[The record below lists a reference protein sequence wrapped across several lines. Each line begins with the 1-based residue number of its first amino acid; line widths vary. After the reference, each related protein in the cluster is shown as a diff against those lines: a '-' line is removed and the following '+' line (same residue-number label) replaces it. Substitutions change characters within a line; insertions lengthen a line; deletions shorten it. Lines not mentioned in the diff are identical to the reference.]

1 MSSLSPLEMEKR
13 FPLAGSSHAPAP
25 AASQAMQLRAAALTA
40 LPAPAVPCPVPLMT
54 LLCSWPAA
62 AADAAIVS
70 LTIIQI
76 LDLLVT
82 ETFFFLSS

>member
-1 MSSLSPLEMEKR
+1 MPLLRKLGCSATACQGCGDRE
-13 FPLAGSSHAPAP
+13 AVPA
-25 AASQAMQLRAAALTA
+25 A
-40 LPAPAVPCPVPLMT
+40 LPAPEVPCPAPLMT
-54 LLCSWPAA
+54 LLCSWAAA